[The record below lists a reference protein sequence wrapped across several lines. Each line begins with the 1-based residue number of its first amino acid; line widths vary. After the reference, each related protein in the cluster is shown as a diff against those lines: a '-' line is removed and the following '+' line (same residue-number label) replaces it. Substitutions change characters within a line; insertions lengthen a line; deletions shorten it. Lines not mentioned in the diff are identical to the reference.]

1 MDKEKIQNRIRGYI
15 ERMNVV
21 IVDPE
26 YSEISEII
34 GDLVMA
40 AKTVNMYVTV
50 SDSLTEARER
60 LMSEKPRMS
69 RWAWS
74 ITKSIAKVFADIE
87 LPPYD
92 K

>member
-1 MDKEKIQNRIRGYI
+1 MDKKKIQESIKGYI
-15 ERMNVV
+15 CRMSEIQKN
-21 IVDPE
+21 PE

-50 SDSLTEARER
+50 SDSQAEAYDR
-60 LMSEKPRMS
+60 LMSERPRMS
-69 RWAWS
+69 KWAWS